1 MSRRNVLALIG
12 IFFASLVL
20 RPPVAAVGPL
30 IPEITEKLG
39 LSASQVGILTA
50 IPVLCFGIGAFAGPA
65 IVRRI
70 GLDRTL
76 FLLLGLILASI
87 ALRAWFGYPS
97 LLVGTTVVGLAIAVA
112 NVILPSI
119 VRDRFPKKI
128 ALITAGYTLVLS
140 ISASGA
146 ASIAVP
152 ASSILGGWQLSLL
165 IWVVPAA
172 LGFLVWL
179 TQIRE
184 PFHPLPAE
192 HHRAESRSVLRSG
205 ITWALVVFFGFQSLG
220 FYALL
225 GWLPSLLIDRGLT
238 PDAAGA
244 LLGLSTIVGVPT
256 GITLAANLG
265 RFKTL
270 VAPAVI
276 TSTIT
281 LTGMTLLLTPYSVLA
296 VVVIGFG
303 QAATFPI
310 SLNLI
315 STRATT
321 AAQTTSLSAISQ
333 GVGYILAALGTF
345 AFGWLREITG
355 EWIAPIALLIVLTL
369 VQVFSGALVGRPKKI
384 ENPVT

>member
-30 IPEITEKLG
+30 IPEITGKLG

-76 FLLLGLILASI
+76 FLLLGLIVASI

-119 VRDRFPKKI
+119 VRDRFPKQI

-152 ASSILGGWQLSLL
+152 VSSFLGGWQFSLI

-172 LGFLVWL
+172 LGFLVWS

-184 PFHPLPAE
+184 PFNPLPAE
-192 HHRAESRSVLRSG
+192 HHKAESRSVLRSP

-265 RFKTL
+265 RFKSL
-270 VAPAVI
+270 VIPAVI
-276 TSTIT
+276 TSSIT
-281 LTGMTLLLTPYSVLA
+281 LTGMVLLLTPYSVLA

-345 AFGWLREITG
+345 AFGWLRDLTG
-355 EWIAPIALLIVLTL
+355 EWTAPIVLLIALTL
-369 VQVFSGALVGRPKKI
+369 VQVLSGALVGRPKKI

>member
-1 MSRRNVLALIG
+1 MSKRNIWALVG
-12 IFFASLVL
+12 IFFTSLVL

-30 IPEITEKLG
+30 VPEITEKLQ
-39 LSASQVGILTA
+39 LSASQVGVLTA
-50 IPVLCFGIGAFAGPA
+50 IPVLCFGIGAFAGPV
-65 IVRRI
+65 IVRRL

-76 FLLLGLILASI
+76 FTLLALIVA
-87 ALRAWFGYPS
+87 AVGLRAWFGYPS
-97 LLVGTTVVGLAIAVA
+97 LLIGTTVVGLAIAVA

-119 VRDRFPKKI
+119 VRERFPKKI

-140 ISASGA
+140 VSASGA
-146 ASIAVP
+146 ASLAVP
-152 ASSILGGWQLSLL
+152 VSAVLGGWQLSLL
-165 IWVVPAA
+165 IWLAPAT

-184 PFHPLPAE
+184 PHRALPAE
-192 HHRAESRSVLRSG
+192 HHRAEARSVFRSP

-225 GWLPSLLIDRGLT
+225 GWLPSLLVDRGLT
-238 PDAAGA
+238 ESAAGT

-265 RFKTL
+265 KFRSL
-270 VAPAVI
+270 VVPAVI
-276 TSTIT
+276 TSSVT
-281 LTGMTLLLTPYSVLA
+281 LAGLVLLLTPNSVLA

-321 AAQTTSLSAISQ
+321 AAQTTSLSSISQ

-345 AFGWLREITG
+345 AFGVLRDLTG
-355 EWIAPIALLIVLTL
+355 DWIAPISLLIGLTV
-369 VQVFSGALVGRPKKI
+369 VQVLSGALVGRPKKI
-384 ENPVT
+384 ENPAA